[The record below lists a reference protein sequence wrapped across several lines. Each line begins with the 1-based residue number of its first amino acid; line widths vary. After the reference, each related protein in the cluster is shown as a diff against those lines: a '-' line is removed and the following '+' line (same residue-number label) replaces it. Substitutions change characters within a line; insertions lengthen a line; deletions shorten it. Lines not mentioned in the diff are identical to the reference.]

1 MLLLSWGETMNSKT
15 ISADNAKRHRHWLS
29 DAIGSAWKLAKLGIQ
44 PASDIDAELGALTA
58 PHLAVLV
65 YKRAKYAASADEA
78 RWQSELHHFI
88 ERTVIPQLAED
99 PALAGLD
106 SDRLASSVDA
116 IVAAEQQRLAEHE
129 SDLIPSTSRF
139 EDTSWAT

>member
-1 MLLLSWGETMNSKT
+1 MNSKT
-15 ISADNAKRHRHWLS
+15 TESPKLHSHWLS

-44 PASDIDAELGALTA
+44 SDASSAMNSELAALTA

-65 YKRAKYAASADEA
+65 YKRAKYAGEEA
-78 RWQSELHHFI
+78 RWKSELRHFV

-106 SDRLASSVDA
+106 MNNLVSKVDA
-116 IVAAEQQRLAEHE
+116 IVAAEQRRLAKLEA
-129 SDLIPSTSRF
+129 DPLPSTSRF